1 MGDEKRGR
9 RKETAG
15 EEREKKVIMAL
26 RKERKHEC
34 EKDREERKRNYV
46 SVWTPP
52 SDSSMSLSVSNSILV
67 FQLAAGF

>member
-1 MGDEKRGR
+1 
-9 RKETAG
+9 
-15 EEREKKVIMAL
+15 MAL